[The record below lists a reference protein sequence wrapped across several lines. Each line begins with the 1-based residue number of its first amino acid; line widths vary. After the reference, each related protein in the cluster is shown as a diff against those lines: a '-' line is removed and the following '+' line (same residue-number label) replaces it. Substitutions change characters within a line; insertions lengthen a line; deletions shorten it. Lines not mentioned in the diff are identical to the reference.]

1 MRGLASRLR
10 LPIEVPGTSS
20 RHFVQ
25 PCDTPGAI
33 DYDHLPDILRA
44 GRDLVADLSIAPDL
58 ATPRSSFATDDL
70 AEYPHLGDLA
80 ETCGYQEA

>member
-1 MRGLASRLR
+1 M
-10 LPIEVPGTSS
+10 
-20 RHFVQ
+20 
-25 PCDTPGAI
+25 PGAI
-33 DYDHLPDILRA
+33 DYVHLPDILRA